1 MQGAEQMVDWLFKH
15 GTDPVL
21 HDLANAT
28 SQSRL
33 EVQAHHVMPSQ
44 PACSPALAAAL
55 ASALANVSL
64 DAAKVL
70 LHLIYT
76 CCVPARVLLAHYV

>member
-15 GTDPVL
+15 GTNPVL
-21 HDLANAT
+21 HELANAT

-64 DAAKVL
+64 EAAKVL
-70 LHLIYT
+70 PYLKYV
-76 CCVPARVLLAHYV
+76 CCVPAQVSLTHYA

>member
-15 GTDPVL
+15 GTNPVL
-21 HDLANAT
+21 HELANAT

-33 EVQAHHVMPSQ
+33 EVQAHHGMPSQ

-55 ASALANVSL
+55 ATALANVSL
-64 DAAKVL
+64 EAAKVVPYL
-70 LHLIYT
+70 KYI
-76 CCVPARVLLAHYV
+76 CCVPAQVLLTHYV